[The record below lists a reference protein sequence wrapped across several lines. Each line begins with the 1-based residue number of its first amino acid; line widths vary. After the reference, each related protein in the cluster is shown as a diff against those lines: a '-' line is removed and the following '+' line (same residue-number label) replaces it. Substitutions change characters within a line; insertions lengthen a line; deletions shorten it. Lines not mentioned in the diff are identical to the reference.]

1 MDQDIV
7 KSRVMFVIR
16 CIWII
21 FALVIWIIALNAVLN
36 PASHSDTSGV
46 WFEAGFLC
54 LIPIIWPVLKFILRA
69 AGVGFAVGSSQWDID
84 FSNGRIYNHGIG
96 GAIITGIIAIVLVVF
111 AGLVILPIYW
121 VIYVIGTIKLGI
133 YAWQKPQQ

>member
-1 MDQDIV
+1 MNEDIT
-7 KSRVMFVIR
+7 KARVMFVIR
-16 CIWII
+16 CVWIV

-36 PASHSDTSGV
+36 PNIHSDTAGV

-54 LIPIIWPVLKFILRA
+54 LIPIIWPVIKFILRA

-96 GAIITGIIAIVLVVF
+96 GAIITGIIAVVLAIF
-111 AGLVILPIYW
+111 AGLIILPIYW
-121 VIYVIGTIKLGI
+121 IIYVVGTVKLGI
-133 YAWQKPQQ
+133 YAFQKYH